1 MRILELAPPACAA
14 LDVSLDASR
23 ERGFGVEDVR
33 RFVGA
38 LTAVTELHLHEK
50 VNAKCM
56 EAIAKKHG
64 ARLRSLSLEMCVS
77 DMKMLKAVYAMVAA
91 LPALESLELSSGVL
105 GAYIVARGPP
115 GVVALALGI
124 TPDVLDFMK
133 AGIARARNGGGS
145 LLTSLR
151 APVTAAAL
159 PRLGAVFPELDT
171 LHLPALMLNGGVG
184 RSSFNDYPAIT
195 SEDEAEG
202 NAATAAALH
211 AVGDTAPLPRLAR
224 LAMSFTAERRYNPSP
239 GSVAAVLAAFLPA
252 VPAGTLRQ
260 LALRSNVKTPAD
272 VACPLSL
279 LAHGAAAG
287 LHTLLLQG
295 FTIADGDL
303 GQLRELRSLT
313 LDGCS
318 GSVVREAC
326 AAVGRCPRL
335 RTLRLANMALTATDL
350 KALPARQLTS
360 LTLVRCGADAPA
372 ALLAAA
378 RSGALD
384 AVATLTLRC
393 PALDPLPVDIAA
405 PGGLYRMLRHD
416 TDLKG
421 LFGPNAPLPALTAL
435 ALGGVDLSAAEWGRL
450 SAPALRAVELLAG
463 HSTNMPGRSG
473 FKRSPEEWEAERA
486 AAAAALARAC
496 PRASVVVM
504 DELRL
509 QRSRYRLEGPHGDTA
524 FYA

>member
-1 MRILELAPPACAA
+1 MCAA

-33 RFVGA
+33 RFVSA
-38 LTAVTELHLHEK
+38 LTAVTSLHLNEK

-56 EAIAKKHG
+56 EAITKKHG
-64 ARLRSLSLEMCVS
+64 ARLRSLSLELCVS

-91 LPALESLELSSGVL
+91 LPALETLELSRAVL
-105 GAYIVARGPP
+105 GAYVFMRGPP

-171 LHLPALMLNGGVG
+171 LHLSALLLNGGVG
-184 RSSFNDYPAIT
+184 RSSFNDFPAIAA
-195 SEDEAEG
+195 EEEAEG
-202 NAATAAALH
+202 DATVAAALQ
-211 AVGDTAPLPRLAR
+211 AVGDAAPLPRLAR
-224 LAMSFTAERRYNPSP
+224 LAMNFTGERRYNPSP

-252 VPAGTLRQ
+252 APSGTLRQ
-260 LALRSNVKTPAD
+260 LALRSNVKSPSQ

-279 LAHGAAAG
+279 LAPGAAAG
-287 LHTLLLQG
+287 LNTLLLQG
-295 FTIADGDL
+295 FAIADGDL

-313 LDGCS
+313 LDGCT
-318 GSVVREAC
+318 GSIMREAC
-326 AAVGRCPRL
+326 AAVANCPRL
-335 RTLRLANMALTATDL
+335 RTLRLANVALNAADL
-350 KALPARQLTS
+350 AALPARQLTS
-360 LTLVRCGADAPA
+360 LTLVRCGANAPA

-378 RSGALD
+378 RAGALD

-405 PGGLYRMLRHD
+405 PGGAHRLLRHD

-421 LFGPNAPLPALTAL
+421 MFASDAPLPALSAL
-435 ALGGVDLSAAEWGRL
+435 TLGGADLNAAQWARL
-450 SAPALRAVELLAG
+450 AAPALRAVELLDG
-463 HSTNMPGRSG
+463 HSTNMPGRGG
-473 FKRSPEEWEAERA
+473 FKRSPEEWETVRA
-486 AAAAALARAC
+486 AAAAALAKSC
-496 PRASVVVM
+496 PRAAVVVKN
-504 DELRL
+504 DL
-509 QRSRYRLEGPHGDTA
+509 QQQRNRYKFWLDGPHGDAA